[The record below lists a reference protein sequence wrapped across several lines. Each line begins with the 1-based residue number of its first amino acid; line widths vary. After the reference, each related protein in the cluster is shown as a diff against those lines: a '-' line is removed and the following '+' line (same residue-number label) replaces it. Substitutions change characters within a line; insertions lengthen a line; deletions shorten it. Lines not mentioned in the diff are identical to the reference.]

1 MFSSLGIAWN
11 FMPVTLHMTT
21 YYNKA
26 YLEKLLHYGGTK
38 LVSSFWFLDSA
49 ATDGSQLAD
58 KTNMGYVTR

>member
-1 MFSSLGIAWN
+1 
-11 FMPVTLHMTT
+11 MPVTLHMTT

-49 ATDGSQLAD
+49 ATDGSELAD